1 MFYVFA
7 SVCYLFFNLAIVVA
21 NAIVIVVVLDSLMLS
36 LSVLEQI
43 ANCLIEVRYN

>member
-7 SVCYLFFNLAIVVA
+7 SVCYLFFNLAIVA
-21 NAIVIVVVLDSLMLS
+21 NAIVIVVLDSLMLS

-43 ANCLIEVRYN
+43 ANCLIEVHYT

>member
-21 NAIVIVVVLDSLMLS
+21 NAIVIVVLDSLMLS

-43 ANCLIEVRYN
+43 TNCLIEVHYT